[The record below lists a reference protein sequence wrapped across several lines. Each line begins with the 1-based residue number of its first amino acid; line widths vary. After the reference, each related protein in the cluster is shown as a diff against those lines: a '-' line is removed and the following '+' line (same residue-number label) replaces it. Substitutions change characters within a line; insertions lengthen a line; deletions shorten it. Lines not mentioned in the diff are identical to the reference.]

1 MPKRLS
7 LTVFGPLV
15 VVAAPLAL
23 SACNTPTYGTGTSAA
38 AQTLKDVSGI
48 ITFGSSNSDKEPID
62 YKPRAPIVEPP
73 VAALPPPG
81 SPPTATATNNWP
93 VDPDE
98 EKKRIDAL
106 VQEAAATGKPLKFDA
121 PDVDRSTKPKP
132 SSRSRRQ
139 DSRALQVLDKTRNDK
154 NNPEAQ
160 KILAD
165 AKALKTGA
173 FDETGAPVRQYLVD
187 PPATYREPDPESPV
201 EITEKPKKKKKGFH
215 MPDLWPF

>member
-1 MPKRLS
+1 MQKILS
-7 LTVFGPLV
+7 MKVLGPIV
-15 VVAAPLAL
+15 VIATPLAL

-38 AQTLKDVSGI
+38 AQTIKDVSGI
-48 ITFGSSNSDKEPID
+48 LTFGSSKSNKEPIE
-62 YKPRAPIVEPP
+62 YGPRAPIVEPP
-73 VAALPPPG
+73 AAVLPPPG
-81 SPPTATATNNWP
+81 SSNTVAANTNWP

-106 VQEAAATGKPLKFDA
+106 VKEAAASGEQLKFDA
-121 PDVDRSTKPKP
+121 PKVDRSGREPP

-160 KILAD
+160 KLLAD
-165 AKALKTGA
+165 AKASKTGG
-173 FDETGAPVRQYLVD
+173 FDETGAPVRQYLID
-187 PPATYREPDPESPV
+187 PPSVYREPDPLSPV
-201 EITEKPKKKKKGFH
+201 EITEKPKKKSGWK